1 MLTVA
6 GEALIDLVV
15 DESGSVT
22 AYPGGGP
29 FNVARISGR
38 LGARCQF
45 LGRLSDDAFGRR
57 LRDELQRAQVGLVV
71 RRPTSAP
78 TTLAVAELDADGV
91 AGYRFHLLGTSAADL
106 RPRDIPAGTLD
117 GTGALAFGG
126 LGIVAEPV
134 SSTLVEIVRGAP
146 VSTTVLLDLNSRP
159 QAICD
164 PDSYRELVRRLLART
179 DIVKASVEDLEVLG
193 VTASGLLELG
203 APAVVVTAGAEPVAV
218 HTAAG
223 GREVA
228 VEPVKVVDTVGAG
241 DAFVAGLLTWWTGG
255 GLTRER
261 AADADVL
268 ARAAGAGVAVARAA
282 CTVAGAN
289 LPDGWRWPEQV
300 AD

>member
-45 LGRLSDDAFGRR
+45 LGRLSCDAFGRR
-57 LRDELQRAQVGLVV
+57 LRVQLERAQVGLVV
-71 RRPTSAP
+71 PRPTNAP

-91 AGYRFHLLGTSAADL
+91 AGYRFHLRGTSAADL
-106 RPRDIPAGTLD
+106 RPRDIPAGALD
-117 GTGALAFGG
+117 GTMALAFGG

-134 SSTLVEIVRGAP
+134 STTLVELVRGAP
-146 VSTTVLLDLNSRP
+146 ASTTVLLDLNSRP
-159 QAICD
+159 QAIYD
-164 PDSYRELVRRLLART
+164 PDSYGELVRGLLARA
-179 DIVKASVEDLEVLG
+179 DIVKASLEDLEVLG

-203 APAVVVTAGAEPVAV
+203 APAVVVTAGAEPVTL
-218 HTAAG
+218 HTAR
-223 GREVA
+223 GRRAVA
-228 VEPVKVVDTVGAG
+228 VEPVEVVDTVGAG
-241 DAFVAGLLTWWTGG
+241 DAFVAGLLTWWTRGE
-255 GLTRER
+255 LTRER
-261 AADADVL
+261 ATDVEAL
-268 ARAAGAGVAVARAA
+268 ARAATAGVAVARAA

-289 LPDGWRWPEQV
+289 LPDGWRWPEQI
-300 AD
+300 AG